1 MNPHPQSLHAN
12 SSETSAVLILSGKA
26 GVSHSRLPFIGCGQ
40 QNPESTFQAKDHTRD
55 RLHEEKTRRGRKP
68 RKLLIH
74 TVDPIPAVNTQGAA
88 TSKTIIN
95 HPTSQQTSNQR
106 KRCLIRCKKNTTKAS
121 MLNGKGGYH
130 AASPGNPFAGGR
142 YMAQKKLGWDHFSTV

>member
-55 RLHEEKTRRGRKP
+55 RVGWQSQIP
-68 RKLLIH
+68 RE
-74 TVDPIPAVNTQGAA
+74 AA
-88 TSKTIIN
+88 EV
-95 HPTSQQTSNQR
+95 
-106 KRCLIRCKKNTTKAS
+106 KAS
-121 MLNGKGGYH
+121 
-130 AASPGNPFAGGR
+130 
-142 YMAQKKLGWDHFSTV
+142 